1 MESNEKDLWVEY
13 AFVIRSEVRKKIIIT
28 LSNKPLTPTQIADE
42 TELNLSQV
50 SRNLKKLSE
59 RGLVE
64 LINPEEKKGRL
75 YRLVE
80 KGRWVVDKWNE

>member
-13 AFVIRSEVRKKIIIT
+13 AFVIRSEVRKKIMIT

-64 LINPEEKKGRL
+64 LLNPEEKKGRL
-75 YRLVE
+75 YRLME
-80 KGRWVVDKWNE
+80 NGRWVVDKWNE